1 MKKKTTIFI
10 RDGEVRNYQ
19 DPLRRLAPVEKISST
34 DNHRETPSSSR
45 GRVPRQ
51 RTVYSQRLIF
61 RLKMAFLSILFS
73 VFALIVM
80 LWEVLRL
87 SQFSIILIIMSAYAI
102 TSNYFFSRLFF
113 LEIGKSSTERR
124 RLKASRGILYVI
136 FCGLSVLSFIS
147 DRAVVIFYDGNESL
161 IKGNYIQIMDNLK
174 GALSEDSAA
183 AVTLVVLVSF
193 VVWVLAVVIAIINKI
208 IVNAHNQE

>member
-1 MKKKTTIFI
+1 M
-10 RDGEVRNYQ
+10 
-19 DPLRRLAPVEKISST
+19 
-34 DNHRETPSSSR
+34 
-45 GRVPRQ
+45 
-51 RTVYSQRLIF
+51 
-61 RLKMAFLSILFS
+61 
-73 VFALIVM
+73 
-80 LWEVLRL
+80 
-87 SQFSIILIIMSAYAI
+87 
-102 TSNYFFSRLFF
+102 
-113 LEIGKSSTERR
+113 
-124 RLKASRGILYVI
+124 I